1 MGLRVTDN
9 RHAFP
14 PMARPRDP
22 LARSALIAAARR
34 EFVRSGLQK
43 ARIEDIT
50 GASGLSKGA
59 FYLHFESKEAL
70 FRGLVDE
77 LETQFERLR
86 SAREFAYIELMSRG
100 MPGRGNPAP
109 FLTELRELEGSGDL
123 KVLELL
129 WEWRDVADV
138 LLRGSQGTE
147 FETVMWTLLDR
158 ESERVEST
166 CRVMQ
171 RAGMLRDDVPP
182 ELLGSMMVGTYLL
195 MVRRMVK
202 LTAKPDFEPWV
213 NTLHLLIGEGAT
225 SPSLRAHR
233 GTSVRR
239 PRGLRALPSL
249 AAPAKRRRR

>member
-1 MGLRVTDN
+1 
-9 RHAFP
+9 
-14 PMARPRDP
+14 MARPRDP

-34 EFVRSGLQK
+34 EFVRAGLQK

-50 GASGLSKGA
+50 HASGLSKGA

-70 FRGLVDE
+70 FRGLVEE
-77 LETQFERLR
+77 LAAQFERIR

-109 FLTELRELEGSGDL
+109 FISELRDLEGLGDTRA
-123 KVLELL
+123 LELL

-147 FETVMWTLLDR
+147 FETVMWTMLDR
-158 ESERVEST
+158 EGARVEST
-166 CRVMQ
+166 CRVLQ
-171 RAGMLRDDVPP
+171 QAGLLRDDVPP

-202 LTAKPDFEPWV
+202 LTEKPDFEPWV
-213 NTLHLLIGEGAT
+213 DSLHLVIGDGA
-225 SPSLRAHR
+225 SSSRLRLHR
-233 GTSVRR
+233 DAYVRR
-239 PRGLRALPSL
+239 APGSRATPVPL
-249 AAPAKRRRR
+249 AEPAKRRRR